1 MFNLD
6 GKVALVTGASKGLG
20 REISLA
26 LGKAGAD
33 LVLCSRSLSG
43 LRETE
48 SILKDEG
55 LRSLVLDGDVSNR
68 TDVEKV
74 VTKTIAEFGKIDILI
89 NNAAVNVRHP
99 FEDFDDED
107 WFKII
112 NTNLTGPFFCIRAVI
127 PYMKEQKWGRIINL
141 GSMLGI
147 IALPQRAAY
156 CSSKAGL
163 HALTKV
169 AALELAGF
177 NINVNAIAAGPH
189 LTEINQVVI
198 DDPVSNKYF
207 IDRIPV
213 GQWGQPKDLGSL
225 VLYLASEESKFMTGS
240 IISYD
245 GGWTAQ

>member
-1 MFNLD
+1 MFNLS

-20 REISLA
+20 REIA
-26 LGKAGAD
+26 LTLGRAGANVALFSRSKAG
-33 LVLCSRSLSG
+33 LQ
-43 LRETE
+43 ETE
-48 SILKDEG
+48 SLLRDEG
-55 LRSLVLDGDVSNR
+55 LRSMFLCGDVSNS
-68 TDVEKV
+68 TDVEEV
-74 VTKTIAEFGKIDILI
+74 VKRTVAEFGQIDILI

-99 FEDFDDED
+99 LEEFNDED

-112 NTNLTGPFFCIRAVI
+112 NTNLTGSFFCIRAVT
-127 PYMKEQKWGRIINL
+127 PYMKKQQWGRIINL
-141 GSMLGI
+141 GSMLGL

-169 AALELAGF
+169 SALELASF
-177 NINVNAIAAGPH
+177 NITVNAIAAGPH

-198 DDPVSNKYF
+198 DDPVANQYF

-213 GQWGQPKDLGSL
+213 GRWGQPQDLGAL
-225 VLYLASEESKFMTGS
+225 VLYLASEESAFMTGS

-245 GGWTAQ
+245 GGWTAL